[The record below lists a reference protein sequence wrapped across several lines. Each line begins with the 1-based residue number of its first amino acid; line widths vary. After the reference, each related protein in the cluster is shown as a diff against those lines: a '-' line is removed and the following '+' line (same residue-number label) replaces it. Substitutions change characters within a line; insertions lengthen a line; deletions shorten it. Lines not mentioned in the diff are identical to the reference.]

1 MKNEVISMTNRI
13 SVVVPAYNIGSF
25 LPRCLD
31 SLLNQTWED
40 MEIIVVNDGSKDDT
54 AAVLDRYAAAH
65 SSIKAV
71 HKENGGVTSARLRG
85 VAEATGDWIG
95 FMDGDDEVEPRMYG
109 RLLENAL
116 SCGAD
121 ISHCGHQVVFPDGR
135 VTYVHNSGALRQQD
149 RLTGV
154 RDLLDGGE
162 VESSLCTKLF
172 RRELFAGLDAWMDPA
187 IKNNEDYL
195 MNYYLFARA
204 DRAVFEDVCPYHY
217 LLRQGSAS
225 FRVLHEHSLFDPVR
239 VRQRI
244 LADCDPELHG
254 DARRALLRNLLF
266 AYGQLALNPG
276 KQYDGYRIRVR
287 ALLQEQKAHFGLLS
301 ARNRILAHMVCAAP
315 WSFRLAYGLYVKLFR
330 REEEH

>member
-1 MKNEVISMTNRI
+1 MGNRI
-13 SVVVPAYNIGSF
+13 SVVVPAYNIGQW

-31 SLLNQTWED
+31 SLLAQTWEA

-54 AAVLDRYAAAH
+54 AAVLDRYAAEH
-65 SSIKAV
+65 SNIKAI
-71 HKENGGVTSARLRG
+71 HKENGGVTSARLAG
-85 VAEATGDWIG
+85 AAAAAGDWIG
-95 FMDGDDEVEPRMYG
+95 FMDGDDEVEPQMFH

-116 SCGAD
+116 ACDAD

-135 VTYVHNSGALRQQD
+135 VSYVHNSGVLRQQD

-162 VESSLCTKLF
+162 VESSLCTKLY
-172 RRELFAGLDAWMDPA
+172 RRELFEGLEAWMDPA

-204 DRAVFEDVCPYHY
+204 SKAVFEDVCPYHY
-217 LLRQGSAS
+217 ILRHGSAS
-225 FRVLHEHSLFDPVR
+225 FRQFHEHSLFDPIR
-239 VRQRI
+239 VRQKI
-244 LADCDPELHG
+244 LADCGAELQE

-266 AYGQLALNPG
+266 IYGQLALNLDP
-276 KQYDGYRIRVR
+276 QYNGYRNRVR
-287 ALLQEQKAHFGLLS
+287 TLLQEQKDWFYLLS
-301 ARNRILAHMVCAAP
+301 ARNKVLAHMVCTAP
-315 WSFRLAYGLYVKLFR
+315 WTFHLAFGLYVKLFR